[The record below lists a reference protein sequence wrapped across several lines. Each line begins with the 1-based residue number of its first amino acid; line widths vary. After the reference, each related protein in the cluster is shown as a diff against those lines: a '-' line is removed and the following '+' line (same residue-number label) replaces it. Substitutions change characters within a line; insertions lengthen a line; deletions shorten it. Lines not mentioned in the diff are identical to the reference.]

1 MALFQQVEDNIS
13 KKIADIRMHPYVE
26 TQEIREAEAATLRAR
41 ARIIDLERE
50 LEDITKKAIMTST
63 KAVKSAKQ
71 MAYEASMEAEE
82 EAKAASTKKSR
93 KVIVESSSKIRG

>member
-1 MALFQQVEDNIS
+1 
-13 KKIADIRMHPYVE
+13 MHPYVE